1 MKRIIRLSYIT
12 LLLVSSGA
20 WAQTAN
26 ISGLVTDTSGQP
38 VIGAS
43 VIDINDR
50 TIGTITDIDGRY
62 TIASVLPNSTLE
74 FSCIGYKTIRETING
89 RSTISVILEDDSE
102 FLDEVVVVG
111 YGTVR
116 KKDLTGAVASVGDDA
131 IKDKPVAN
139 IGQALQG
146 KVSGVHIVDNGAPG
160 ENVSIKIRGLG
171 TIKIGRAHV

>member
-74 FSCIGYKTIRETING
+74 FSCIGYKTIRETVNG

-116 KKDLTGAVASVGDDA
+116 KKDLTGAVASVSVDGGEPKVGRNTVYDNQRVTVVDRAKSSDLDA
-131 IKDKPVAN
+131 YIFAGCPV
-139 IGQALQG
+139 I
-146 KVSGVHIVDNGAPG
+146 DNVYP
-160 ENVSIKIRGLG
+160 
-171 TIKIGRAHV
+171 